1 MSADENFKSLNLEL
15 PPAPTP
21 IGVYKPFLIDGKHC
35 YVSGHGPLL
44 PDKSLIIG
52 RVGRDMSMEE
62 AKLAARQVGLAI
74 LATLKK
80 NLGSFDKI
88 KRVYHAQH
96 FDHAFDFVKATQVFF

>member
-1 MSADENFKSLNLEL
+1 MSADENFRNLGLEL

-21 IGVYKPFLIDGKHC
+21 LGVYKPFLIDGKHC

-52 RVGRDMSMEE
+52 RVGEDMDMDD
-62 AKLAARQVGLAI
+62 ARLAARQVGLAI
-74 LATLKK
+74 LATLKQ

-88 KRVYHAQH
+88 KRVLKVLGMVNASG
-96 FDHAFDFVKATQVFF
+96 T